1 MKEQYISPEIKLL
14 CFAPAERLASSDV
27 DFDDLLDEE
36 AARKSVVG
44 MSGDVDVGMD
54 TPYRK

>member
-1 MKEQYISPEIKLL
+1 MKKHVMALL
-14 CFAPAERLASSDV
+14 LVSNV